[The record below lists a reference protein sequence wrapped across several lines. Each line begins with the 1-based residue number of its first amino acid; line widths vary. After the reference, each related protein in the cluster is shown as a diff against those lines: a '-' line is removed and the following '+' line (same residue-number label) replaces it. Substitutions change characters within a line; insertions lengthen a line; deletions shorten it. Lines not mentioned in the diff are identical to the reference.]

1 MKLAERTTKVSGSP
15 TLKVGLEAA
24 RLRRTGVDV
33 VDLGAG
39 EPDFPTPEH
48 AKDAAHSA
56 INEFYEIYSK

>member
-24 RLRRTGVDV
+24 RLRRSGVDV

-56 INEFYEIYSK
+56 IN